1 MQSVTWPAQQA
12 LTEVYSNR
20 YFAPELNSVSNPA
33 HNSACLGSRLKQK
46 GILRTGTLLGSLQ
59 AALNL
64 AGSLTCSGRDVRDLF
79 EMGTPV
85 LYNCVTCRTKVK
97 IAKSAR
103 EARSFSTGR
112 ARAKKGQGSRSGLR
126 SWITVSC
133 NCASRARPATQ
144 VQKAYCSHEATNCY
158 GIHLGSWASV
168 GTLSPSELGAA
179 CVGSLAPRQS
189 LKVLPQSRRHVLS
202 AMSAQ

>member
-1 MQSVTWPAQQA
+1 M
-12 LTEVYSNR
+12 
-20 YFAPELNSVSNPA
+20 
-33 HNSACLGSRLKQK
+33 
-46 GILRTGTLLGSLQ
+46 Q

-144 VQKAYCSHEATNCY
+144 VQKAYCSHELLRNPLGLLGFRRHAFAFGARGLLGTSSKSQSTSTVASSRLVRDVRAVRRATKR
-158 GIHLGSWASV
+158 SWA
-168 GTLSPSELGAA
+168 P
-179 CVGSLAPRQS
+179 
-189 LKVLPQSRRHVLS
+189 H
-202 AMSAQ
+202 